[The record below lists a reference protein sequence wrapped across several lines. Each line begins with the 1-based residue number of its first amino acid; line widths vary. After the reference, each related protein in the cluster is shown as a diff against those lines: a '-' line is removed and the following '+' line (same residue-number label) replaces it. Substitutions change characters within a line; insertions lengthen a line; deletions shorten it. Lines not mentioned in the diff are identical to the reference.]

1 MAKSKLIKANETI
14 AREITK
20 RLAKINRTV
29 VDGYIKI
36 EDQFVDQFLTRDG
49 ESISDAKKRLERE
62 NTERKILKKR

>member
-1 MAKSKLIKANETI
+1 MAKSKLIKANEKI
-14 AREITK
+14 AREITEGF
-20 RLAKINRTV
+20 AKINRTV

-49 ESISDAKKRLERE
+49 ESTSDAKKRLERE